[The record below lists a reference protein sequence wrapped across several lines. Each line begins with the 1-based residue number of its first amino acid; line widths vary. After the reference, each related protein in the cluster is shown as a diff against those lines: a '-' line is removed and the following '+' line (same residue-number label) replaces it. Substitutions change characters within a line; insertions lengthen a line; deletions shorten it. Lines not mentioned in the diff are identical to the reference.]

1 MWIFRRPSHNTSHSL
16 ARDKVL
22 CLIIK
27 PVQGKERGEGREGV
41 VRKRGVGKKERKMR
55 EKERERETVWKES
68 GEEKSKNARQRE
80 GGK

>member
-1 MWIFRRPSHNTSHSL
+1 M
-16 ARDKVL
+16 
-22 CLIIK
+22 
-27 PVQGKERGEGREGV
+27 
-41 VRKRGVGKKERKMR
+41 VRKRGMGKKERKMR